1 MSQITRAIS
10 ASSLRG
16 SARYVGLGDGAV
28 GPGGAGDQ
36 LERLGLGQSLQQRQ
50 AVAERDRL
58 DVDPVLVDQAVGRER
73 AGEARA
79 AEDDDVLA
87 GLALSSGISS

>member
-1 MSQITRAIS
+1 M
-10 ASSLRG
+10 
-16 SARYVGLGDGAV
+16 GAV

-58 DVDPVLVDQAVGRER
+58 DVDPVLVDQAVGRE
-73 AGEARA
+73 
-79 AEDDDVLA
+79 
-87 GLALSSGISS
+87 